1 MPITIQ
7 CPQCDKKLKVA
18 DTSAGKKVR
27 CPACSAVISVPAA
40 EESEPAPEGGITET
54 PKSKIPSPAT
64 DDEGTGVTEK
74 PTPKKKVTWDKKQA
88 DEEENYGYDDSDDDE
103 EERPRRKKRRRDL
116 DDDDIDV
123 RREVEQP
130 HRGGLILG
138 LGIGSIIVA
147 CLCPLICWILASIAV
162 NMANA
167 DKQKMERGLMDPAG
181 MSMTTAGQICAYV
194 GSVIGLINCIA
205 GAALRMGDKF

>member
-27 CPACSAVISVPAA
+27 CPACSAVILVPAA
-40 EESEPAPEGGITET
+40 EESEHVPEGGTTET
-54 PKSKIPSPAT
+54 SKSKAPRPVVEE
-64 DDEGTGVTEK
+64 EGTGVTEK
-74 PTPKKKVTWDKKQA
+74 PTPKKRATRDKKSTA
-88 DEEENYGYDDSDDDE
+88 EGENYDNDDRDDE
-103 EERPRRKKRRRDL
+103 DERPRRKKRRRDL
-116 DDDDIDV
+116 DDDDIDL
-123 RREVEQP
+123 RRDHDQP

-147 CLCPLICWILASIAV
+147 CLCPLICWILAAIAV
-162 NMANA
+162 NYANA
-167 DKQKMERGLMDPAG
+167 DKPKMERGIMDPTG

-205 GAALRMGDKF
+205 GAALQMGDMF